1 MIIIVVARLK
11 NDDIGEITTMK
22 IVFLSNF
29 FNHHQKPLSDQFYEK
44 TNHQYYFVETLK
56 MDEERIKLG
65 WGGISK
71 PEYVLYYYQD
81 EETKLKC
88 EKEIMEADAVITG
101 SAPEFLVTK
110 RLEAGKLVFRYSERP
125 LKKGLELAKYPI
137 RFIRW
142 HRKNKKKYN
151 VYMLCASAYTASDY
165 AKFGLFKNKCFKW
178 GYFTEV
184 KQYENIETILDN
196 KKKNS
201 VLWCARFLTLKHP
214 EIPVMLAKRLKE
226 EGYDF
231 TLKMIGVGEEKEK
244 TEQLVQNL
252 NLTDKIE
259 FLGSM
264 SPEEVRRHMEE
275 SEIFIFTSD
284 RHEGWGAVLNESMN
298 SGCAVVA
305 NREIG
310 SAPYL
315 IKDGENGFTY
325 DGSLD
330 DFYHKVKKYLDNP
343 GLAKQSGLKAYE
355 TMTQMWNAKVA
366 ANRFLELLDAEKDK
380 DLNLFDDGP
389 CSPANIIND
398 GWYKYE

>member
-1 MIIIVVARLK
+1 
-11 NDDIGEITTMK
+11 MK

-44 TNHQYYFVETLK
+44 TDHQYYFVETLK

-71 PEYVLYYYQD
+71 PDYVLYYYQD
-81 EETKLKC
+81 EETKQKC
-88 EKEIMEADAVITG
+88 EKVIDEADAVIIG

-110 RLEAGKLVFRYSERP
+110 RLENGKLVFRYSERP

-165 AKFGLFKNKCFKW
+165 SKFGLFKNKCFKW
-178 GYFTEV
+178 GYFPEV
-184 KQYENIETILDN
+184 KHYDDVERLIDSKKDN
-196 KKKNS
+196 S
-201 VLWCARFLTLKHP
+201 ILWCARFLDWKHP
-214 EIPVMLAKRLKE
+214 EMPVMLAKRLKE

-244 TEQLVQNL
+244 TEQLVKGL

-275 SEIFIFTSD
+275 SKVFVFTSD
-284 RHEGWGAVLNESMN
+284 RYEGWGAVLNEAMN

-305 NREIG
+305 NKAIG

-325 DGSLD
+325 NGSLED
-330 DFYHKVKKYLDNP
+330 LYHKAKKYLDNSN
-343 GLAKQSGLKAYE
+343 LAKQSGLKAYE
-355 TMTQMWNAKVA
+355 TMTQMWNAEVA
-366 ANRFLELLDAEKDK
+366 AERLIALVNCINNKEQKLFL
-380 DLNLFDDGP
+380 FGHGP
-389 CSPANIIND
+389 MSI
-398 GWYKYE
+398 G